1 MDLAEIFHVWAFL
14 EEGGYESVF
23 LFQVFGR
30 RRERLL
36 WDFVEKLVGV
46 GCIALY
52 HWSKIF

>member
-1 MDLAEIFHVWAFL
+1 MDLAESFHVWAFL